1 MDSQRQSCQAPK
13 CCVENSD
20 LVTAAGDGDLEKV
33 RALRERIS
41 KQIIFSVFL
50 RQKLQVTFYMFRL
63 STLFLSILQKGEEHA
78 EVYRPELEESE
89 QRTHNLRSA

>member
-33 RALRERIS
+33 RALSERIS
-41 KQIIFSVFL
+41 KQIFSVFL
-50 RQKLQVTFYMFRL
+50 RQKLKL
-63 STLFLSILQKGEEHA
+63 GGFL
-78 EVYRPELEESE
+78 VV
-89 QRTHNLRSA
+89 

>member
-33 RALRERIS
+33 RALAKDFKTDFFSIS
-41 KQIIFSVFL
+41 EVGRNFKFGDFL
-50 RQKLQVTFYMFRL
+50 V
-63 STLFLSILQKGEEHA
+63 
-78 EVYRPELEESE
+78 V
-89 QRTHNLRSA
+89 

>member
-33 RALRERIS
+33 RALSERIA
-41 KQIIFSVFL
+41 KQIFQYLATPARNQLLEILFVSYYSSGL
-50 RQKLQVTFYMFRL
+50 FY
-63 STLFLSILQKGEEHA
+63 G
-78 EVYRPELEESE
+78 
-89 QRTHNLRSA
+89 